1 MTPGNLGFGIV
12 SIQVHIGKDPAISIP
27 TPDLRLEVA
36 KHKLL
41 ARRPALLNYQ
51 TRVGLGRL
59 RNTRQIEIARN
70 MPGGKLL
77 VSTGQIGTGAVLAI
91 SAVWIVL
98 WGQQPVAVGAQG
110 SAALITVLRAFEVLS
125 FAPVARNHRLSS
137 CSTPRKDCP
146 GKQRGRRIFI
156 LARNEMVRQRV
167 LYRGVNVRPTNLR
180 FFGPATDFQARLPFP
195 ARPEV
200 SESYDIGDFIVAKNT
215 R

>member
-98 WGQQPVAVGAQG
+98 WGKQPVAVGAQG

-125 FAPVARNHRLSS
+125 FAPVAGNH
-137 CSTPRKDCP
+137 
-146 GKQRGRRIFI
+146 
-156 LARNEMVRQRV
+156 
-167 LYRGVNVRPTNLR
+167 
-180 FFGPATDFQARLPFP
+180 
-195 ARPEV
+195 
-200 SESYDIGDFIVAKNT
+200 
-215 R
+215 